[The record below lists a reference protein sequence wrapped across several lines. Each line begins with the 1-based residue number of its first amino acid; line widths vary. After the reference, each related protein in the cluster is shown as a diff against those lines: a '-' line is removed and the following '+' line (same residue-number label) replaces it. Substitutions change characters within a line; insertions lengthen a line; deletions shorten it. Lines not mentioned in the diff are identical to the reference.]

1 MSLRCLT
8 VVDVC
13 DMSPVTRQSEREVN
27 YAISKL
33 ERRVDTVR
41 RFVGSTEEY
50 GPKNMILIFLTRL
63 KLGSDWQIWCADKR
77 LLAMLILIVL
87 TVI

>member
-1 MSLRCLT
+1 M
-8 VVDVC
+8 
-13 DMSPVTRQSEREVN
+13 
-27 YAISKL
+27 
-33 ERRVDTVR
+33 DTVR
-41 RFVGSTEEY
+41 RFVGSTEEC

-63 KLGSDWQIWCADKR
+63 KLGSDWQIWFADKR